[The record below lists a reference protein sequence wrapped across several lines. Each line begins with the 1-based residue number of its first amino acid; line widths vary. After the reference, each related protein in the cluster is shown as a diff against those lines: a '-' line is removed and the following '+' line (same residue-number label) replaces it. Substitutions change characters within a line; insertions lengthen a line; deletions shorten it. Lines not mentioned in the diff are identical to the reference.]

1 MKHRAG
7 SLEVPQRKS
16 LATPRTARQLKTSGS
31 DADSVSSPNKATRTP
46 KSSPKVLDRKSPRSP
61 VSEKQ
66 RSNRI
71 SELESLLAQLQ
82 EDLKKAKD
90 QLNSAESWKRQAQQE
105 AEEAKSQMLAMS
117 AKLEESQQHL
127 MELSTSEDD
136 RIQELRKLSQ
146 ERDKAWQSELEAV
159 QKQHSMDSSAFA
171 SAMNEIQKLKAQ
183 LERVADSEANQS
195 RHVESAHAEVE
206 NLRLELSETLD
217 LVQKLRVELGDC
229 KESEAR
235 AMEVVSKT
243 QAQLEAANSTIEM
256 LRKDGMKSMES
267 FNSLS
272 AELEQSKTRV
282 KSLEG
287 LVSKLQ
293 AELIN
298 GSSQNRRE
306 SEELNEL
313 KSELSSAKSEVA
325 QLRSALDAAE
335 MRYQEEF
342 IRSTLQIRNAYEQ
355 FERTKSESVQKEAE
369 LVAELKQA
377 KGSIEELKAR
387 LMDKETELQSISEEN
402 EGLRLKIGKNLLGQC
417 EESELAAGLKKSEAV
432 LAELKASLLDKE
444 TQLQS
449 ISEENEMLKMEIK
462 RKENEASRVD
472 EEAVEAA
479 RAAEREALMKL
490 GYATEEANKNG
501 RRAARVTEQLDAA
514 QAANSEM
521 EAELRRLKVQSD
533 QWRKVNSSSVQ
544 SLSRCRKRL
553 NW

>member
-1 MKHRAG
+1 MSYDLQK
-7 SLEVPQRKS
+7 
-16 LATPRTARQLKTSGS
+16 
-31 DADSVSSPNKATRTP
+31 
-46 KSSPKVLDRKSPRSP
+46 
-61 VSEKQ
+61 KQ
-66 RSNRI
+66 RPNRV

-117 AKLEESQQHL
+117 AKLEESQQQL
-127 MELSTSEDD
+127 MELSVSEDD
-136 RIQELRKLSQ
+136 RIQELRMLSQ

-159 QKQHSMDSSAFA
+159 QKQHSMDSSALA
-171 SAMNEIQKLKAQ
+171 SSMNEIQKLKAQ
-183 LERVADSEANQS
+183 LDRMADSEANQS
-195 RHVESAHAEVE
+195 WHAESAHAEVQ
-206 NLRLELSETLD
+206 NLRVELSETLS
-217 LVQKLRVELGDC
+217 LVQQLRTELGDC
-229 KESEAR
+229 KESEAQ

-243 QAQLEAANSTIEM
+243 RAQLEAANSTIEL
-256 LRKDGMKSMES
+256 LRKDGMKAMES
-267 FNSLS
+267 CNSLS
-272 AELEQSKTRV
+272 AEFEQSKARV

-298 GSSQNRRE
+298 GNSQNHGE
-306 SEELNEL
+306 NEEVNGL
-313 KSELSSAKSEVA
+313 KAELSSVKSEVV

-355 FERTKSESVQKEAE
+355 VERTKSELGQKEAD
-369 LVAELKQA
+369 LASELKQA
-377 KGSIEELKAR
+377 KACIEELKTQ

-402 EGLRLKIGKNLLGQC
+402 EGLSLKIVKNVSSQC
-417 EESELAAGLKKSEAV
+417 EESELAMELKKSEAV

-444 TQLQS
+444 TQLQGL
-449 ISEENEMLKMEIK
+449 SEENEMLKMEIK
-462 RKENEASRVD
+462 SKENESSKAND
-472 EEAVEAA
+472 EVVEAA

-490 GYATEEANKNG
+490 GYATEEADKNS

-514 QAANSEM
+514 QAVNTEM

-533 QWRKVNSSSVQ
+533 QWRKAAEAAAAMLSTGNNGKLVERTG
-544 SLSRCRKRL
+544 SLDNNAYNPMGSPYSEDMDDDSPKKKNGNVL
-553 NW
+553 KKIGVLWKKGQQK